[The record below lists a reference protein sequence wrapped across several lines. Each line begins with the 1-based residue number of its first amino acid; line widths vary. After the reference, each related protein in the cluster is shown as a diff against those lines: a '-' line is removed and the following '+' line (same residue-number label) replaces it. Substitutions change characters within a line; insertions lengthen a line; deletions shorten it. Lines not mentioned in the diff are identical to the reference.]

1 MDCNFS
7 ACFDG
12 LLSRCFDDYWVC
24 DLALLELLTMTFE
37 YPIQT
42 EITTGA
48 TDWSTQTQSSFSDV
62 DIELAISRFPKTRYY
77 GSKRRLLDWI
87 YQAVKD
93 LPFNTVLDGFG
104 GTASVSLLFK
114 AMGKQVYYHDALL
127 CNTISAQALLADE
140 LPFSDPAEA
149 HEFIDGIKPKNGFI
163 AKTFSGMYFTDDEN
177 RWLDGAAEAIHAVN
191 NPLQRSVYLYCLF
204 QACLKKRPFNLF
216 HRANLN
222 LRLNQNVTRSFGNWV
237 TWERAFTDLMKES
250 LKDLIN
256 IQPYQSSKTTILPA
270 GNISRLDNDYDLV
283 YLDPPYVG
291 KTKTGD
297 DYLRRYHFLEGLVAY
312 EEWGKNIN
320 STSPSKTFQS
330 IEHLTKWQSKK
341 DFRDLLFDTIKKHNK
356 SIVVLSYITDGY
368 PDEEDISAFFRTT
381 FRINYVLRK
390 GFCHALAKERKVELL
405 FIGKNI

>member
-1 MDCNFS
+1 
-7 ACFDG
+7 
-12 LLSRCFDDYWVC
+12 
-24 DLALLELLTMTFE
+24 LLESQVMTFD
-37 YPIQT
+37 YLNQPDTIDTANAWTPPTTARYTDQDIQ
-42 EITTGA
+42 
-48 TDWSTQTQSSFSDV
+48 
-62 DIELAISRFPKTRYY
+62 LAISRFPKTRYY

-127 CNTISAQALLADE
+127 CNTISAQALLANE
-140 LPFSDPAEA
+140 LPFTDPNEA
-149 HEFIDGIKPKNGFI
+149 HEFIDGINSKNGFI
-163 AKTFSGMYFTDDEN
+163 AKTFPGMYFTDDEN

-237 TWERAFTDLMKES
+237 TWERAFPDLMKES

-256 IQPYQSSKTTILPA
+256 IQRSHSVKTTILPA
-270 GNISRLDNDYDLV
+270 GNLSRLNSGYDLV

-291 KTKTGD
+291 KNKTGD
-297 DYLRRYHFLEGLVAY
+297 DYLRRYHFLEGLSSY
-312 EEWGKNIN
+312 EYWEQKVNI
-320 STSPSKTFQS
+320 TSLNKTFNP
-330 IEHLTKWQSKK
+330 IEHLSTWQNKK
-341 DFRDLLFDTIKKHNK
+341 EFRNLLFDTIIKHSN
-356 SIVVLSYITDGY
+356 SIVVLSYISQAY
-368 PDEEDISAFFRTT
+368 PDEEDLSCFFRSV
-381 FRINYVLRK
+381 FRSTYILK
-390 GFCHALAKERKVELL
+390 KDFCHALAKDKKVELL
-405 FIGKNI
+405 FLGIN

>member
-1 MDCNFS
+1 M
-7 ACFDG
+7 
-12 LLSRCFDDYWVC
+12 
-24 DLALLELLTMTFE
+24 LESQVMTFD
-37 YPIQT
+37 YLNQPDTFDTANAWTPPIPT
-42 EITTGA
+42 RY
-48 TDWSTQTQSSFSDV
+48 TDQ
-62 DIELAISRFPKTRYY
+62 DIQLAISRFPKTRYY

-140 LPFSDPAEA
+140 LPFSDPSEA
-149 HEFIDGIKPKNGFI
+149 HEFIDGINPKNGFI
-163 AKTFSGMYFTDDEN
+163 ANTFPGMYFTDDEN

-191 NPLQRSVYLYCLF
+191 NPLQRSVFLYCLF

-237 TWERAFTDLMKES
+237 TWERAFPELMKES

-256 IQPYQSSKTTILPA
+256 IKCSQSAKTTILPA
-270 GNISRLDNDYDLV
+270 GNISRLNSGYDLV

-297 DYLRRYHFLEGLVAY
+297 DYLRRYHFLEGLGAY
-312 EEWGKNIN
+312 DEWQEKIN
-320 STSPSKTFQS
+320 FTSTNKTFHT
-330 IEHLTKWQSKK
+330 IEHLTKWQNKK

-356 SIVVLSYITDGY
+356 SIVVLSYITNGF
-368 PDEEDISAFFRTT
+368 PEEDDISALFRST
-381 FRINYVLRK
+381 FRKNYVLRK
-390 GFCHALAKERKVELL
+390 EFCHALAKERKVELL